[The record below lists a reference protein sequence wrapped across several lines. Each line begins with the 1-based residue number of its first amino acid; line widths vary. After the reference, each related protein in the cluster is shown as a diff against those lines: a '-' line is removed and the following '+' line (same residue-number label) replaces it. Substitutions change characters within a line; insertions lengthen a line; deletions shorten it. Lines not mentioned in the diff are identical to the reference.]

1 MNREDAYELVKTEV
15 INSSKLT
22 DKEIRSMLFDLDYVY
37 QNR

>member
-1 MNREDAYELVKTEV
+1 MSREEAYELVKTEV
-15 INSSKLT
+15 INSSVLT